1 MPKIDLEKLSLQE
14 LQQLAQEVEIK
25 VNEKKT
31 GEQQR
36 IYQEIRTL
44 AASIGMTLNE
54 VIESQEQGRGRRSG
68 VRAPAKVKYRNP
80 NDPSQTWAGRGKR
93 PGWVQAWINQGRE
106 LAEIEV
112 Q

>member
-25 VNEKKT
+25 VTEKKT

-36 IYQEIRTL
+36 IYQEMRAL
-44 AASIGMTLNE
+44 AASIGMTPDE
-54 VIESQEQGRGRRSG
+54 VIESQGRGRRSG

-93 PGWVQAWINQGRE
+93 PGWVQAWVNEGRE